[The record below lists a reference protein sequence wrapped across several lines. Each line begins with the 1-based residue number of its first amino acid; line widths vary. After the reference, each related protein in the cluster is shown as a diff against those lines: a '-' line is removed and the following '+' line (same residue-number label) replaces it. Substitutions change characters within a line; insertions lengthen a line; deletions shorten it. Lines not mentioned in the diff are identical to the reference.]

1 MLTVRAPIEI
11 KAKTTYL
18 SAPEMFYRRIT
29 GNYSLMETPVDGED
43 LLHLSTTPPE
53 IYVQEGSAMTSILES
68 NTRNENNIKKV
79 EILNN
84 VLNRIV
90 LSADAHV
97 TYQDRVFITDA
108 LYKLGIR
115 DDRRFMKA
123 FYTMA
128 QETKNT
134 NTLINLYLEKGGQL
148 KEMIESLESE
158 IKSEAV
164 SQSSETET
172 NKENYLY
179 ERVMDRLKT
188 GAVYQIVSNFNRSV
202 EETGIE
208 KNEYSIAAQSYTAQ
222 HILLSMLRE
231 KAKVAGANLIYLNT
245 NTYEEN
251 LEQTDV
257 AVSQVKNEMNG
268 AVLMDMLQN
277 LYHTAF
283 DRFYLNNRQYYRF
296 EDVFFGASIS
306 TLQRLTQYQGD
317 MSLTMHES
325 EQMLTENNYLNESE
339 IELLSGDSDG
349 RISDEELIQ
358 ITQTV
363 NRMNMMNERRR
374 QEYMRVLERIRSRE
388 RLTSSEGG
396 MAKTRKDGQLA
407 LLSPNELKEKLEAD
421 ETVRISREKRILNE
435 LAQILPQEAARI
447 FELLD
452 EYQNN
457 PEGLA
462 ENGPVRRA
470 DIGELIYDIHSVEQE
485 QNIYNET
492 INQIDQTVENA
503 VRKENERSEETIRN
517 LEKITREAQENRLR
531 NEYDTEELTHL
542 VRETLDVSEDTSAQ
556 ARNMRSER
564 EAVIEAVDKIRPSKP
579 VTQQSTQR
587 EFDSVPT
594 IHKRTESLSQ
604 EELEEQL
611 NLMHQ
616 DLTRQIKNET
626 SHDTVTQT
634 NTTTQHTIVNNEQYI
649 RNIDER
655 QIQQMIDTGVKSQ
668 ISAIS
673 NQVFRKLETQM
684 RNEKIRR
691 GY

>member
-18 SAPEMFYRRIT
+18 SAPEAFYRRIT
-29 GNYSLMETPVDGED
+29 GNYSLMETTLDSED

-53 IYVQEGSAMTSILES
+53 IYVQEGGAMTSILES
-68 NTRNENNIKKV
+68 NTRNETNLKKV

-90 LSADAHV
+90 FSADAHV

-115 DDRRFMKA
+115 DDRRFMKS
-123 FYTMA
+123 FYKMA

-134 NTLINLYLEKGGQL
+134 NTLINLYLEKGSEL
-148 KEMIESLESE
+148 KEMVESLETEVNTFARSE
-158 IKSEAV
+158 
-164 SQSSETET
+164 SSESVT

-222 HILLSMLRE
+222 HILLSLLRE
-231 KAKVAGANLIYLNT
+231 NSGIAGENLIYLNT
-245 NTYEEN
+245 NTYEES

-283 DRFYLNNRQYYRF
+283 DRFYLNNDQYYRF
-296 EDVFFGASIS
+296 EDIFFGASLS
-306 TLQRLTQYQGD
+306 TLQRLTQYQGN

-325 EQMLTENNYLNESE
+325 EEMLTENNYLTNNE
-339 IELLSGDSDG
+339 IELLTGDHEG
-349 RISDEELIQ
+349 RVSEEELIK
-358 ITQTV
+358 ITETV
-363 NRMNMMNERRR
+363 NQINLMNERRR
-374 QEYMRVLERIRSRE
+374 QEYMRVLERIRQRE
-388 RLTSSEGG
+388 RVDDSEGG
-396 MAKTRKDGQLA
+396 MAKTIKTGQMA
-407 LLSPNELKEKLEAD
+407 LLAPEELREKLEAEED
-421 ETVRISREKRILNE
+421 IRISREKKILKELALILPEESVKIYELLNE
-435 LAQILPQEAARI
+435 YQENPQNIAGKQTIR
-447 FELLD
+447 
-452 EYQNN
+452 
-457 PEGLA
+457 P
-462 ENGPVRRA
+462 A
-470 DIGELIYDIHSVEQE
+470 DIGELIYDINSVERDDE
-485 QNIYNET
+485 VT
-492 INQIDQTVENA
+492 P
-503 VRKENERSEETIRN
+503 
-517 LEKITREAQENRLR
+517 EKTYESV
-531 NEYDTEELTHL
+531 T
-542 VRETLDVSEDTSAQ
+542 VSEA
-556 ARNMRSER
+556 
-564 EAVIEAVDKIRPSKP
+564 EAIKEAVDKIKP
-579 VTQQSTQR
+579 VKSQISKMT
-587 EFDSVPT
+587 EHGFEAVPT

-604 EELEEQL
+604 EEIEEQL

-616 DLTRQIKNET
+616 DLTRQIRSET
-626 SHDTVTQT
+626 SHDTVTET
-634 NTTTQHTIVNNEQYI
+634 NTTSSHVIVNNQQSV

-655 QIQQMIDTGVKSQ
+655 QIRQMIDSGVKSQ

>member
-18 SAPEMFYRRIT
+18 SAPEAFYRRIT
-29 GNYSLMETPVDGED
+29 GNYSLMETTLDSED

-53 IYVQEGSAMTSILES
+53 IYVQEGGAMTSILES
-68 NTRNENNIKKV
+68 NTRNETNLKKV

-90 LSADAHV
+90 FSADAHV

-115 DDRRFMKA
+115 DDRRFMKS
-123 FYTMA
+123 FYKMA

-134 NTLINLYLEKGGQL
+134 NTLINLYLEKGSEL
-148 KEMIESLESE
+148 KEMVESLETEVNTFARSE
-158 IKSEAV
+158 
-164 SQSSETET
+164 SSESVT

-222 HILLSMLRE
+222 HILLSLLRE
-231 KAKVAGANLIYLNT
+231 NSGIAGENLIYLNT

-257 AVSQVKNEMNG
+257 ALNQVKNEMNG

-283 DRFYLNNRQYYRF
+283 DRFYLNNDQYYRF
-296 EDVFFGASIS
+296 EDIFFGASLS
-306 TLQRLTQYQGD
+306 TLQRLTQYQGN

-325 EQMLTENNYLNESE
+325 EEMLTENNYLTNNE
-339 IELLSGDSDG
+339 IELLTGDHEG
-349 RISDEELIQ
+349 RVSEEELIK
-358 ITQTV
+358 ITETV
-363 NRMNMMNERRR
+363 NQINLMNERRR
-374 QEYMRVLERIRSRE
+374 QEYMRVLERIRQRE
-388 RLTSSEGG
+388 RVDDSEGG
-396 MAKTRKDGQLA
+396 MAKTIKTGQMA
-407 LLSPNELKEKLEAD
+407 LLAPEELKEKLEAEED
-421 ETVRISREKRILNE
+421 IRIAREKKILKELALILPEESVKIYELLNE
-435 LAQILPQEAARI
+435 YQENPQNIAGKQTIR
-447 FELLD
+447 
-452 EYQNN
+452 
-457 PEGLA
+457 P
-462 ENGPVRRA
+462 A
-470 DIGELIYDIHSVEQE
+470 DIGELIYDINSVERDDE
-485 QNIYNET
+485 VT
-492 INQIDQTVENA
+492 P
-503 VRKENERSEETIRN
+503 
-517 LEKITREAQENRLR
+517 EKTYESV
-531 NEYDTEELTHL
+531 T
-542 VRETLDVSEDTSAQ
+542 VSEA
-556 ARNMRSER
+556 
-564 EAVIEAVDKIRPSKP
+564 EAIKEAVDKIKP
-579 VTQQSTQR
+579 VQSQISKMT
-587 EFDSVPT
+587 EHGFEAVPT

-604 EELEEQL
+604 EEIEEQL

-616 DLTRQIKNET
+616 DLTRQIRSET
-626 SHDTVTQT
+626 SHDTVTET
-634 NTTTQHTIVNNEQYI
+634 NTTSSHVIVNNQQSV

-655 QIQQMIDTGVKSQ
+655 QIRQMIDSGVKSQ

>member
-18 SAPEMFYRRIT
+18 SAPEAFYRRIT
-29 GNYSLMETPVDGED
+29 GNYSLMETTLDSED

-53 IYVQEGSAMTSILES
+53 IYVQEGGAMTSILES
-68 NTRNENNIKKV
+68 NTRNETNLKKV

-90 LSADAHV
+90 FSADAHV

-115 DDRRFMKA
+115 DDRRFMKS
-123 FYTMA
+123 FYKMA

-134 NTLINLYLEKGGQL
+134 NTLINLYLEKGSEL
-148 KEMIESLESE
+148 KEMVESLETEVNTFARSE
-158 IKSEAV
+158 
-164 SQSSETET
+164 SSESVT

-179 ERVMDRLKT
+179 ERVMDRLRT

-222 HILLSMLRE
+222 HILLSLLRE
-231 KAKVAGANLIYLNT
+231 NSGIAGENLIYLNT
-245 NTYEEN
+245 NTYEES

-283 DRFYLNNRQYYRF
+283 DRFYLNNDQYYRF
-296 EDVFFGASIS
+296 EDIFFGASLS
-306 TLQRLTQYQGD
+306 TLQRLTQYQGN

-325 EQMLTENNYLNESE
+325 EEMLTENNYLTNNE
-339 IELLSGDSDG
+339 IELLTGDHEG
-349 RISDEELIQ
+349 RVSEEELIK
-358 ITQTV
+358 ITETV
-363 NRMNMMNERRR
+363 NQINLMNERRR
-374 QEYMRVLERIRSRE
+374 QEYMRVLERIRQRE
-388 RLTSSEGG
+388 RVDDSEGG
-396 MAKTRKDGQLA
+396 MAKTIKTGQMA
-407 LLSPNELKEKLEAD
+407 LLAPEELKEKLEAEED
-421 ETVRISREKRILNE
+421 IRIAREKKILKELALILPEESVKIYELLNE
-435 LAQILPQEAARI
+435 YQENPQNIAGKQTIR
-447 FELLD
+447 
-452 EYQNN
+452 
-457 PEGLA
+457 P
-462 ENGPVRRA
+462 A
-470 DIGELIYDIHSVEQE
+470 DIGELIYDINSVERDDE
-485 QNIYNET
+485 VT
-492 INQIDQTVENA
+492 P
-503 VRKENERSEETIRN
+503 
-517 LEKITREAQENRLR
+517 EKTYESV
-531 NEYDTEELTHL
+531 T
-542 VRETLDVSEDTSAQ
+542 VSEA
-556 ARNMRSER
+556 
-564 EAVIEAVDKIRPSKP
+564 EAIKEAVDKIKP
-579 VTQQSTQR
+579 VKSQISKMT
-587 EFDSVPT
+587 EHGFEAVPT

-604 EELEEQL
+604 EEIEEQL

-616 DLTRQIKNET
+616 DLTRQIRSET
-626 SHDTVTQT
+626 SHDTVTET
-634 NTTTQHTIVNNEQYI
+634 NTTSSHVIVNNQQSV

-655 QIQQMIDTGVKSQ
+655 QIRQMIDSGVKSQ

>member
-18 SAPEMFYRRIT
+18 SAPEAFYRRIT
-29 GNYSLMETPVDGED
+29 GNYSLMETPVNGED

-53 IYVQEGSAMTSILES
+53 IYVQEGGMMTSVLQS
-68 NTRNENNIKKV
+68 DTRNETNIKKV

-115 DDRRFMKA
+115 DDRRFMKS
-123 FYTMA
+123 FYRMA

-134 NTLINLYLEKGGQL
+134 NTLINLYLEKGSEL
-148 KEMIESLESE
+148 KELVESLESE
-158 IKSEAV
+158 VRKDVKSETK
-164 SQSSETET
+164 ETVT

-179 ERVMDRLKT
+179 ERVMDRLRT
-188 GAVYQIVSNFNRSV
+188 GAIYQIVSNFNRSV

-222 HILLSMLRE
+222 HILLSLLRE
-231 KAKVAGANLIYLNT
+231 KSGVAGENLIYLNT
-245 NTYEEN
+245 NSYEEN
-251 LEQTDV
+251 LEHTDV

-283 DRFYLNNRQYYRF
+283 DRFYLNNEQYYRF

-317 MSLTMHES
+317 MSLSMHES
-325 EQMLTENNYLNESE
+325 EEMLTETNYRTTNE
-339 IELLSGDSDG
+339 IELLNGDNEGKVSE
-349 RISDEELIQ
+349 EELIK
-358 ITQTV
+358 ITETV
-363 NRMNMMNERRR
+363 NQINLMNERRR
-374 QEYMRVLERIRSRE
+374 QEYMRVLERIRQRE
-388 RLTSSEGG
+388 RSERGEGG
-396 MAKTRKDGQLA
+396 LAKTLQTGQLA
-407 LLSPNELKEKLEAD
+407 LLAPDELNEKLKAE
-421 ETVRISREKRILNE
+421 EIVRISREKKILKELALILPEESVRIYEILNE
-435 LAQILPQEAARI
+435 YQE
-447 FELLD
+447 
-452 EYQNN
+452 N
-457 PEGLA
+457 PERSIGSQSIR
-462 ENGPVRRA
+462 PA
-470 DIGELIYDIHSVEQE
+470 DIGELIYDINSVENYE
-485 QNIYNET
+485 ENPAEVKK
-492 INQIDQTVENA
+492 DTVSVA
-503 VRKENERSEETIRN
+503 DV
-517 LEKITREAQENRLR
+517 EAIK
-531 NEYDTEELTHL
+531 D
-542 VRETLDVSEDTSAQ
+542 
-556 ARNMRSER
+556 
-564 EAVIEAVDKIRPSKP
+564 AVDKIKP
-579 VTQQSTQR
+579 AKSPALNIANHDF
-587 EFDSVPT
+587 ESVPT
-594 IHKRTESLSQ
+594 IHKRNESLSQ
-604 EELEEQL
+604 EEIEETL

-616 DLTRQIKNET
+616 DLTRQIRSET
-626 SHDTVTQT
+626 SHDTVTET
-634 NTTTQHTIVNNEQYI
+634 NTTSSHMIVNNEQFVK
-649 RNIDER
+649 NIDER
-655 QIQQMIDTGVKSQ
+655 QIRQMIDTGVKSQ

>member
-18 SAPEMFYRRIT
+18 SAPEAFYRRIT
-29 GNYSLMETPVDGED
+29 GNYSLMETTLDSED

-53 IYVQEGSAMTSILES
+53 IYVQEGGAMTSILES
-68 NTRNENNIKKV
+68 NTRNETNLKKV

-90 LSADAHV
+90 FSADAHV

-115 DDRRFMKA
+115 DDRRFMKS
-123 FYTMA
+123 FYKMA

-134 NTLINLYLEKGGQL
+134 NTLINLYLEKGSEL
-148 KEMIESLESE
+148 KEMVESLETEVNTFARSE
-158 IKSEAV
+158 
-164 SQSSETET
+164 SSESVT

-179 ERVMDRLKT
+179 ERVMDRLRT

-222 HILLSMLRE
+222 HILLSLLRE
-231 KAKVAGANLIYLNT
+231 NSGIAGENLIYLNT
-245 NTYEEN
+245 NTYEES

-283 DRFYLNNRQYYRF
+283 DRFYLNNDQYYRF
-296 EDVFFGASIS
+296 EDIFFGASLS
-306 TLQRLTQYQGD
+306 TLQRLTQYQGN

-325 EQMLTENNYLNESE
+325 EEMLTENNYLTNNE
-339 IELLSGDSDG
+339 IELLTGDHEG
-349 RISDEELIQ
+349 RVSEEELIK
-358 ITQTV
+358 ITETV
-363 NRMNMMNERRR
+363 NQINLMNERRR
-374 QEYMRVLERIRSRE
+374 QEYMRVLERIRQRE
-388 RLTSSEGG
+388 RVDDSEGG
-396 MAKTRKDGQLA
+396 MAKTIKTGQMA
-407 LLSPNELKEKLEAD
+407 LLAPEELREKLEAEED
-421 ETVRISREKRILNE
+421 IRISREKKILKELALILPEESVKIYELLNE
-435 LAQILPQEAARI
+435 YQENPQNIAGKQTIR
-447 FELLD
+447 
-452 EYQNN
+452 
-457 PEGLA
+457 P
-462 ENGPVRRA
+462 A
-470 DIGELIYDIHSVEQE
+470 DIGELIYDINSVERDDE
-485 QNIYNET
+485 VT
-492 INQIDQTVENA
+492 P
-503 VRKENERSEETIRN
+503 
-517 LEKITREAQENRLR
+517 EKTYESV
-531 NEYDTEELTHL
+531 T
-542 VRETLDVSEDTSAQ
+542 VSEA
-556 ARNMRSER
+556 
-564 EAVIEAVDKIRPSKP
+564 EAIKEAVDKIKP
-579 VTQQSTQR
+579 VQSQISKMT
-587 EFDSVPT
+587 EHGFEAVPT

-604 EELEEQL
+604 EEIEEQL

-616 DLTRQIKNET
+616 DLTRQIRSET
-626 SHDTVTQT
+626 SHDTVTET
-634 NTTTQHTIVNNEQYI
+634 NTTSSHVIVNNQQSV

-655 QIQQMIDTGVKSQ
+655 QIRQMIDSGVKSQ